1 MNNFEIKYLIAD
13 EYINSVIREK
23 KFDIDLISKKLKIDN
38 TIIKT
43 LFPYSEEIN
52 KLEYL
57 KLFNSKIDDE
67 ILILLNKEIRDE
79 DASYFEKILEAFF
92 IKFENLDKYK
102 KALII
107 LSYEN
112 KDKLLNFLILNNQ
125 NHKFILKLMRC
136 CGDQD
141 PYFKLNIKAALL
153 NSIYI
158 KNLNV
163 LLNREKITTEKI
175 MSNLDKDLKKVFDL
189 PFLFKIK

>member
-1 MNNFEIKYLIAD
+1 MNHFEIKYLIAD
-13 EYINSVIREK
+13 EYINSVLREK
-23 KFDIDLISKKLKIDN
+23 KFDLKLISKKLKIDSS
-38 TIIKT
+38 IIET
-43 LFPYSEEIN
+43 LFPYSDKIN
-52 KLEYL
+52 RLEYL

-67 ILILLNKEIRDE
+67 MLIVFNKEIRDE
-79 DASYFEKILEAFF
+79 DATYFEKILEAFF

-141 PYFKLNIKAALL
+141 PYFKLNIKATLL

-158 KNLNV
+158 KNLNL
-163 LLNREKITTEKI
+163 LLNKEKITIDKI

>member
-23 KFDIDLISKKLKIDN
+23 KFDIDLISKKLKIDSS
-38 TIIKT
+38 IIKT

-67 ILILLNKEIRDE
+67 ILIFLNKEIRDE
-79 DASYFEKILEAFF
+79 DATYFEKILEAFF

-107 LSYEN
+107 LSSEK

-125 NHKFILKLMRC
+125 NHKFFLKLLKC
-136 CGDQD
+136 CGDKD
-141 PYFKLNIKAALL
+141 PFIKLNIKAGLF
-153 NSIYI
+153 NSLYI

-163 LLNREKITTEKI
+163 LLNREKITVDKI
-175 MSNLDKDLKKVFDL
+175 MSNLDKDLKKVFEL
-189 PFLFKIK
+189 PFLFKN

>member
-23 KFDIDLISKKLKIDN
+23 KFDIDLISKKLKIDSS
-38 TIIKT
+38 IIKT

-79 DASYFEKILEAFF
+79 DATYFEKILESFF

-102 KALII
+102 KALIF
-107 LSYEN
+107 LSS
-112 KDKLLNFLILNNQ
+112 KKRDKLLNFLILNNQ
-125 NHKFILKLMRC
+125 NHKFILKLMKC
-136 CGDQD
+136 CGDND
-141 PYFKLNIKAALL
+141 PFIKLKIKAVLL
-153 NSIYI
+153 NSLYI
-158 KNLNV
+158 KNLNE
-163 LLNREKITTEKI
+163 LLNREEITINKI
-175 MSNLDKDLKKVFDL
+175 MSNLDKDLKKIFEL
-189 PFLFKIK
+189 RFLFKN

>member
-23 KFDIDLISKKLKIDN
+23 KFDIDLISKKLKIDSS
-38 TIIKT
+38 IIKT

-79 DASYFEKILEAFF
+79 DATYFEKILEAFF

-102 KALII
+102 KALIF
-107 LSYEN
+107 LSS
-112 KDKLLNFLILNNQ
+112 KKRDKFLNFLILNNQ
-125 NHKFILKLMRC
+125 NHKFILKLMKC
-136 CGDQD
+136 CGDKD
-141 PYFKLNIKAALL
+141 SYFKLNIKATLL
-153 NSIYI
+153 NSLYI
-158 KNLNV
+158 KNLNEF
-163 LLNREKITTEKI
+163 LNRKQITIDKI
-175 MSNLDKDLKKVFDL
+175 MSNLDKDLKKVFEL
-189 PFLFKIK
+189 PFLFKN

>member
-23 KFDIDLISKKLKIDN
+23 KFDIDLISKELKVDKSILR
-38 TIIKT
+38 T

-67 ILILLNKEIRDE
+67 ILISLNKEIKDE
-79 DASYFEKILEAFF
+79 DATYFEKILEAFF

-107 LSYEN
+107 VSSEK

-125 NHKFILKLMRC
+125 NHKFFLKLLKC

-141 PYFKLNIKAALL
+141 LFIKLNIKATLL
-153 NSIYI
+153 NSLYI
-158 KNLNV
+158 KNLNEF
-163 LLNREKITTEKI
+163 LNKEKITIDKI
-175 MSNLDKDLKKVFDL
+175 MSNLDKDLKKIFEL
-189 PFLFKIK
+189 RFLFKN

>member
-23 KFDIDLISKKLKIDN
+23 KFDIDLISKKLKIDSS
-38 TIIKT
+38 IIKT
-43 LFPYSEEIN
+43 LFPYSDEIN

-79 DASYFEKILEAFF
+79 DATYFEKILEAFF
-92 IKFENLDKYK
+92 IKFENLHKYK
-102 KALII
+102 KALIV
-107 LSYEN
+107 LSSEN

-125 NHKFILKLMRC
+125 NHKFILKLMKC
-136 CGDQD
+136 CDDKD
-141 PYFKLNIKAALL
+141 PYFKLNIKATLL

-158 KNLNV
+158 KNLNE
-163 LLNREKITTEKI
+163 LLNREEITIDKI
-175 MSNLDKDLKKVFDL
+175 MSNLDKDLKKVFEL
-189 PFLFKIK
+189 PFLFKN

>member
-1 MNNFEIKYLIAD
+1 MNHFEIKYLIAD
-13 EYINSVIREK
+13 EYINSVLREK
-23 KFDIDLISKKLKIDN
+23 KFDLKLISKKLKIDSS
-38 TIIKT
+38 IIET
-43 LFPYSEEIN
+43 LFPYSDKIN
-52 KLEYL
+52 RLEYL

-67 ILILLNKEIRDE
+67 MLILFNKEIRDE
-79 DASYFEKILEAFF
+79 DATYFEKILEAFF

-175 MSNLDKDLKKVFDL
+175 MSNLDKDLKKVFEL
-189 PFLFKIK
+189 PFLFKN

>member
-38 TIIKT
+38 SIIKT

-79 DASYFEKILEAFF
+79 DATYFEKILEAFF

-102 KALII
+102 KALIF
-107 LSYEN
+107 LSS
-112 KDKLLNFLILNNQ
+112 KKRDKLLNFLILNNQ
-125 NHKFILKLMRC
+125 NHKFILKLMKC
-136 CGDQD
+136 CGDKD
-141 PYFKLNIKAALL
+141 LYFKLNIKATLL
-153 NSIYI
+153 NSLYI
-158 KNLNV
+158 KNLNE
-163 LLNREKITTEKI
+163 LLNREEITIDKI
-175 MSNLDKDLKKVFDL
+175 MSNLDKDLKKVFEL
-189 PFLFKIK
+189 PFLFKN

>member
-23 KFDIDLISKKLKIDN
+23 KFDLNLISKKLKIDN
-38 TIIKT
+38 SIIKT

-79 DASYFEKILEAFF
+79 DATYFEKILEAFF

-102 KALII
+102 KALIF
-107 LSYEN
+107 LSY
-112 KDKLLNFLILNNQ
+112 KKRDKFLNFLILNNQ
-125 NHKFILKLMRC
+125 NHKFILKLMKC
-136 CGDQD
+136 CGDKD
-141 PYFKLNIKAALL
+141 TLIKLNIKAALL
-153 NSIYI
+153 NSLYI
-158 KNLNV
+158 KNLNE
-163 LLNREKITTEKI
+163 LLNIEDITIDKI
-175 MSNLDKDLKKVFDL
+175 MSNLDKDLKKVFEL
-189 PFLFKIK
+189 PFLFKN